1 MQCKCQKFV
10 VTQQSTENA
19 LSTRGEREEDCMK
32 NHVKQVILKE

>member
-32 NHVKQVILKE
+32 KYVKQVILKE